1 MSEKPYQ
8 FRNTLEEIHKKDR
21 RDRSLTPEAGEV
33 VIHDFYEIVTGE
45 EPSALVLRAA
55 GDLAEY
61 LFVSMDVP
69 VRICRKAS
77 GREGGVILLEM
88 DRSLDTPGSYT
99 VSVSPGKIVIAG
111 ADDRGIS
118 QGVFYLEDLMNLRS
132 APFLK
137 ECEPLLRKPLFS
149 PRMIHSGL
157 GMDLFN
163 EKYLWHAAHYGYD
176 AVLVYMKSL
185 TESHNGKTDFN
196 ALIRQAA
203 QAGLD
208 VYLYS
213 ALHNEMHPSDPGAE
227 AFYDGLYGEIFRQY
241 PGVKG
246 IIFVGESCQFPSHD
260 PHTTM
265 TIKRGTTYGIPATKP
280 SPGWWPCEDFP
291 EFFAMLSKV
300 IRKEKPDADIVLW
313 TYNWGSAPEEDRVKL
328 LEKIGQDITVEAT
341 FEMYDNIRVLSTS
354 ERVLDYSIS
363 NPGPGK
369 YFQSEGAAA
378 AKRNLKLYT
387 MSNTGGRTWDC
398 GVVPYIPCPQQW
410 IKRFKGLHACR
421 ENWNLSGL
429 METHHYGWQPSI
441 ISELAKWSFWS
452 NSPTEEEMLYKLAE
466 RDFSKE
472 SAADVVEAWNQW
484 SHAVSEFITPIE
496 DQYGPCRVGPSY
508 PFIFSPDILRT
519 MHGKFMKFP
528 SYPGAH
534 FGGNIV
540 TAWYRPVE
548 DSRGLEIGVRRT
560 LKEIKALPSI
570 IECWHKGV
578 LLLEKAFETLPE
590 RKKESAL
597 KMIALGKFMRNT
609 MKTVLH
615 IKKWWYANSRLV
627 LAQEESEAMTL
638 LSELEGILHGEIA
651 NVKDTMEVIKADSAL
666 GFEPSMDYMTDQWH
680 LEWKLRQVE
689 SVLTYDIPSYR
700 DAWKNNLP

>member
-1 MSEKPYQ
+1 MA
-8 FRNTLEEIHKKDR
+8 LM
-21 RDRSLTPEAGEV
+21 PECGEV
-33 VIHDFYEIVTGE
+33 EITASYKIITGKS
-45 EPSALVLRAA
+45 PSPLVERAA
-55 GDLAEY
+55 ADLKEF
-61 LFVSMDVP
+61 LGVSMGLTVP
-69 VRICRKAS
+69 LGSENPA
-77 GREGGVILLEM
+77 GAEGVILLEK
-88 DRSLDTPGSYT
+88 DPSLETPSSFILN
-99 VSVSPGKIVIAG
+99 VAPGKITLSG
-111 ADDRGIS
+111 ADDRGIA
-118 QGVFYLEDLMNLRS
+118 QGIFHLEDLMKLRE

-137 ECEPLLRKPLFS
+137 ICENVLRKPLFS
-149 PRMIHSGL
+149 PRMIHSGI

-163 EKYLWHAAHYGYD
+163 ENYLWNAAHYGYD
-176 AVLVYMKSL
+176 AILIYMKSL
-185 TESHNGKTDFN
+185 EESHNGKTDFS
-196 ALIRQAA
+196 ALIQQAEA
-203 QAGLD
+203 AGMD

-213 ALHNEMHPSDPGAE
+213 ALRNEMHPSEPGAE
-227 AFYDGLYGEIFRQY
+227 AFYDNLYGEIFRRY
-241 PGVKG
+241 PKVKG

-265 TIKRGTTYGIPATKP
+265 TIKRGASYGIPATKP
-280 SPGWWPCEDFP
+280 SPGWWPCSDFP
-291 EFFAMLSKV
+291 EFFALLSKV

-313 TYNWGSAPEEDRVKL
+313 TYNWGSVPEEDRVKL

-341 FEMYDNIRVLSTS
+341 FEMYDNIRVLSTA

-369 YFQSEGAAA
+369 YFRSEGAAA

-387 MSNTGGRTWDC
+387 MSNTAGRTWDC

-410 IKRFKGLHACR
+410 IKRFRGLHECR
-421 ENWNLSGL
+421 EKWNLSGL
-429 METHHYGWQPSI
+429 MESHHYGWQPSI

-452 NSPTEEEMLYKLAE
+452 GSPTEEEMLSLLAARE
-466 RDFSKE
+466 FTGE
-472 SAADVVEAWNQW
+472 TAADVVEAWNQW
-484 SHAVSEFITPIE
+484 SMAVSEFITPIE
-496 DQYGPCRVGPSY
+496 DQYGPCRVGPAY

-560 LKEIKALPSI
+560 LKEIRALPGI
-570 IECWHKGV
+570 IGRWQKGV
-578 LLLEKAFETLPE
+578 DLLEKAFETLPE
-590 RKKESAL
+590 RKKESAR

-627 LAQEESEAMTL
+627 LETEEERAML
-638 LSELEGILHGEIA
+638 LLAELEAILQEEIA
-651 NVKDTMEVIKADSAL
+651 NVKDTMPRVETDSAL

-689 SVLTYDIPSYR
+689 AVLKYDIPTYR
-700 DAWKNNLP
+700 EAWKNNLP